1 MIDMPSEII
10 VAVLAFFGT
19 LIGAFSAN
27 KLVLYRI
34 DQLEAKVQKH
44 NELID
49 RMYAEEKRTG
59 ILEEKISVA
68 NHRID
73 DLESHIA

>member
-1 MIDMPSEII
+1 MSTEIA
-10 VAVLAFFGT
+10 VAILAFMGT
-19 LIGAFSAN
+19 LIGSFWAN

-34 DQLEAKVQKH
+34 DQLELKVQKH

-49 RMYAEEKRTG
+49 RMYEQEKKADV
-59 ILEEKISVA
+59 LEEKISVA

-73 DLESHIA
+73 DLEAQHT